1 MGGMSSFSFDRVYSP
16 EAGDCSGKV
25 QFPEGAHEAKRGT
38 GRSHRLPAVAAI
50 SCAVSEASPWV
61 VSTMRRLVDMAVAL
75 VALVIFAPLMLL
87 AAAMVR
93 FGSRGPVL
101 FRQRRMGRHGK
112 EFTLYKFRSMTPKEG
127 SGSSITVCGDAR
139 VTRVGAILRRYKL
152 DELPQFWNV
161 LKGDMGLV
169 GPRPKLP
176 HLEPLHLTCRPGI
189 TGIATLA
196 FHKEEEFLSA
206 IPEAELEAFYE
217 LFVKPTKAKM
227 DREYMRSAT
236 FRSDVAILWRTA
248 TSCLFGSCEAQVE
261 SAATLARSV
270 SSWQQQASA
279 LRVHEE
285 ASPRRVESGMRTV
298 SATLEY

>member
-1 MGGMSSFSFDRVYSP
+1 M
-16 EAGDCSGKV
+16 
-25 QFPEGAHEAKRGT
+25 
-38 GRSHRLPAVAAI
+38 
-50 SCAVSEASPWV
+50 
-61 VSTMRRLVDMAVAL
+61 
-75 VALVIFAPLMLL
+75 
-87 AAAMVR
+87 
-93 FGSRGPVL
+93 
-101 FRQRRMGRHGK
+101 
-112 EFTLYKFRSMTPKEG
+112 
-127 SGSSITVCGDAR
+127 
-139 VTRVGAILRRYKL
+139 
-152 DELPQFWNV
+152 
-161 LKGDMGLV
+161 
-169 GPRPKLP
+169 
-176 HLEPLHLTCRPGI
+176 HLSCRPGI